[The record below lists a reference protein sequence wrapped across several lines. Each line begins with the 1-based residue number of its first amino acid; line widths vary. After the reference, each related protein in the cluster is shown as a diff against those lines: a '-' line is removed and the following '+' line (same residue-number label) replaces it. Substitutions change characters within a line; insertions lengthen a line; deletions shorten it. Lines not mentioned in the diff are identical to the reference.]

1 MMEEK
6 RQKIRIDELLVKRG
20 LVESREKAQRM
31 ILAGEVK
38 VEKVSGILKPS
49 SRVWDDIEI
58 ILESLPQ
65 FVSRGGEK
73 LAKALS
79 YFQINP
85 VGKTFLDIGSS
96 TGGFTDCLLQKQA
109 KKVFALDVGYGL
121 LHEKLRKNPRVVPL
135 EKINIRY
142 FVPQD
147 LPESIQGITIDV
159 SFISLRL
166 IFPVIS
172 SLLPEHGICIALI
185 KPQFEAGK
193 DKVERGGL
201 VRKQEIHIQVLTDVF
216 ESARDN
222 HLHLQGVTFS
232 PIQGREGNIEYL
244 ACWKKCSHFFDKTEF
259 GDIIRKEVQE
269 AHLYFLSPNKS
280 TKKRI
285 KSEME

>member
-1 MMEEK
+1 MMEDK
-6 RQKIRIDELLVKRG
+6 RQKIRLDELLVKRK

-31 ILAGEVK
+31 ILAGNVK
-38 VEKVSGILKPS
+38 IEKASVTLKPS
-49 SRVWDDIEI
+49 TKVYDDAEI
-58 ILESLPQ
+58 VLERLPQ
-65 FVSRGGEK
+65 YVSRGGEK

-79 YFQINP
+79 FFRIDP
-85 VGKTFLDIGSS
+85 FGLVFLDIGSS

-135 EKINIRY
+135 ERINIRY
-142 FVPQD
+142 FIPQD

-201 VRKQEIHIQVLTDVF
+201 VRKKEIHIQVLEDVF

-244 ACWKKCSHFFDKTEF
+244 ACWKKCSNFFDKTEF
-259 GDIIRKEVQE
+259 GDIIRKEVNE
-269 AHLYFLSPNKS
+269 AHFYFLSPNES
-280 TKKRI
+280 TQKRNKK
-285 KSEME
+285 